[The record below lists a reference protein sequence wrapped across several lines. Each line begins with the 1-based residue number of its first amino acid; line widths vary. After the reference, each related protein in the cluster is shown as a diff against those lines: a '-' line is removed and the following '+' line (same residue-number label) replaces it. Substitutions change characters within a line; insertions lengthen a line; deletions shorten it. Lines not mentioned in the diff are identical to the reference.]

1 MGEYAIYQG
10 EEIEIGRT
18 EDLCYLRAEQWPL
31 VTPLMGDC
39 DPAKYLADSLFRF
52 PWPDEDDV
60 EPGAFRVWDRALP
73 VRGVKAPASL
83 EDKHRRMQFR
93 AHGGYLCSLPCPEAV
108 ELDGARYSHNGYQGA
123 VTLCHQRWWN
133 GMLVG
138 VLRCNG
144 CQIAWRLETIA
155 DAEEVAVA
163 LRSHADSLEGQD
175 RRRDFAHAAA
185 DRLLAGYTL
194 EMPQAVQ
201 A

>member
-1 MGEYAIYQG
+1 MGEYAMYQG
-10 EEIEIGRT
+10 EEIRIGRT

-39 DPAKYLADSLFRF
+39 DPATYLAQSLFRF

-60 EPGAFRVWDRALP
+60 EPGAFRDWDRSLP
-73 VRGVKAPASL
+73 VRDLKSPASL
-83 EDKHRRMQFR
+83 NGDHRRLQFR
-93 AHGGYLCSLPCPEAV
+93 ANGGYLCSLPCPEAV
-108 ELDGARYSHNGYQGA
+108 ELEGARYSHNGYQGA
-123 VTLCHQRWWN
+123 VHLCHQRWWH

-155 DAEEVAVA
+155 EAEEVAVA
-163 LRSHADSLEGQD
+163 LRSQADSMEGED
-175 RRRDFAHAAA
+175 GRRESFHAVA

-194 EMPQAVQ
+194 EMPEAG
-201 A
+201 AA